1 MDQEELALLN
11 EIGFELDVY
20 KNVITSEV
28 DIDNI
33 PHVKKHCVVQSQPL
47 LKGSNRNQVE
57 YIRCI
62 EEGSSSMALQIV
74 NKLNH
79 YSRYSVVRIKLA
91 GMNTAV

>member
-62 EEGSSSMALQIV
+62 EEGSSSMAFL
-74 NKLNH
+74 
-79 YSRYSVVRIKLA
+79 SVGDAFPSVGHDDVRE
-91 GMNTAV
+91 